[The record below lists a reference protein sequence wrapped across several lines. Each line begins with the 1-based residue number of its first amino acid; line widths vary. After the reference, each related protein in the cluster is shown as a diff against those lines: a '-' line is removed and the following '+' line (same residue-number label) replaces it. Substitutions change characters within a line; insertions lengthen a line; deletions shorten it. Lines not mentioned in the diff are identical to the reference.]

1 MKNLKQ
7 LLNESADLFEE
18 ELFED
23 TDDISSEKQMSEE
36 DLKIE
41 SLKIA
46 TNIAKLM
53 SDVTPDDIIQI
64 ASKVSDFIKNH
75 EIGKESSS
83 ADKEEKKDDD
93 FGFIED

>member
-1 MKNLKQ
+1 MKNLLQ
-7 LLNESADLFEE
+7 LLNESSYLFED

-23 TDDISSEKQMSEE
+23 TDNKEEMSDEE
-36 DLKIE
+36 LKVE

-53 SDVTPDDIIQI
+53 SDVTPDDIISI

-75 EIGKESSS
+75 EIAS
-83 ADKEEKKDDD
+83 EEKKKEESDMD
-93 FGFIED
+93 FINNDLK